1 MVHGLVVNAVI
12 MRRTSLV
19 TFLGDISLTN
29 GNQMQCWCYELKI
42 HGHAKIHCLFGCA
55 IIVMVSCTS
64 IKTQYPIS
72 HPEADGKQK
81 GYQIDFEILKGWTE
95 EERRYFIDHFV
106 YKSIEL
112 RNDTLV
118 FVR

>member
-1 MVHGLVVNAVI
+1 MLKSIVSYGGA
-12 MRRTSLV
+12 
-19 TFLGDISLTN
+19 FL
-29 GNQMQCWCYELKI
+29 
-42 HGHAKIHCLFGCA
+42 
-55 IIVMVSCTS
+55 VMVSCTS
-64 IKTQYPIS
+64 IKTQYPTS

-81 GYQIDFEILKGWTE
+81 GYQSDFEIMKGWTE
-95 EERRYFIDHFV
+95 EERQYFIDHFV